1 MKKFVKALVLFVVVL
16 AVLVYGGVFLGH
28 KVFFREVTS
37 AVPTIEAVANERFTL
52 GVQAHP
58 VQPATLDLFIPVL
71 AEQLR
76 RYNEVA
82 PGLWPDNPLV
92 AQILIVEG
100 LRSKKFWLITPDGL
114 ATPLKKGEAL
124 SYGFARNAYVDG
136 FSFFEGG
143 MYYAFSDE
151 DLTNYLKWQKYLH
164 LGTHDAALFVTHEG
178 FHRTQSNW
186 SKTDDVANRERR
198 EFLENTPARAKR
210 DLLQKQI
217 LAAVNNPGNT
227 PLILEALAT
236 YVDWQT
242 TFPEDYQNSVYF
254 ERIEGTANYYEYITG
269 LYMGYPEQIKNRD
282 DLDGALAL
290 LASRTD
296 VYVGHG
302 VVRECYTTGGF
313 ACVLLDRLESD
324 WQVRLMADPAAT
336 PLEML
341 RQHFLN
347 ETLPAPRQLS
357 QAEIDAV
364 AAEIQQQKETSAL
377 PRLFKIFYDLLF

>member
-1 MKKFVKALVLFVVVL
+1 MKKFFKVLILFIAVL
-16 AVLVYGGVFLGH
+16 AALAYGGAFLGH

-37 AVPTIEAVANERFTL
+37 SAPTIEAVSNERFTL

-58 VQPATLDLFIPVL
+58 EQPATLDAFIPVL
-71 AEQLR
+71 AEQLQ
-76 RYNEVA
+76 RYNAIA
-82 PGLWPDNPLV
+82 PELWPNNPLV
-92 AQILIVEG
+92 EQTLIVEG
-100 LRSKKFWLITPDGL
+100 LRSKKFWLITPDGA
-114 ATPLKKGEAL
+114 ATPLKKSEAL
-124 SYGFARNAYVDG
+124 SYGFTRNAYVDG
-136 FSFFEGG
+136 FSFFDGG

-164 LGTHDAALFVTHEG
+164 LGTHDAALFFTHEG

-186 SKTDDVANRERR
+186 RKTDDIANRERG
-198 EFLENTPARAKR
+198 EYLENTPSRAKR
-210 DLLQKQI
+210 ALLQKQI

-227 PLILEALAT
+227 PLILDALAT

-242 TFPEDYQNSVYF
+242 EFPDEYQDSVYF

-269 LYMGYPEQIKNRD
+269 LYMGYPDQIKNSN

-290 LASRTD
+290 LASRDD

-302 VVRECYTTGGF
+302 LVRECYTTSGF

-324 WQVRLMADPAAT
+324 WKERLMEDPEAT
-336 PLEML
+336 PMEML

-347 ETLPAPRQLS
+347 ETLPSPRELS
-357 QAEIDAV
+357 QSEIDAV
-364 AAEIQQQKETSAL
+364 GAEIQQQKANSVL
-377 PRLFKIFYDLLF
+377 PRVFKLIYDLLY